1 MSNNAFSYHL
11 YAYVHTPVVSDSLV
25 QVKLQAVTNGV
36 DHPATLTVPASSRFS
51 YLDTL
56 TDRQDAVST
65 LYFYHPDHLGSSSW
79 ITTTNGTVKQ
89 HLHYLPWGEEFV
101 NQRSSHFD
109 GVRYTFSAKER
120 DAETGLTY
128 FGARY
133 YSSDLSIWLSVD
145 PMAAKYPSSSP
156 YVYCADNPV
165 KLTDPDGRWI
175 PGLDEDGNVTYT
187 AEKGDSFDTF
197 NRQFECRD
205 ANGQYKD
212 ANGVLISTKIFNN
225 AKLSTTGQIKEGA
238 IIKGAHVKEAT
249 NGSSVLKGNWHKMND
264 SQKASQVMFALM
276 YGANKGTTLPN
287 GIYGVD
293 LNDYIIGFYSKD
305 GGTQYSNVSIP
316 LKGGDK
322 IVVDMWLAP
331 SSTIEGKNGSLW
343 VRSSV
348 EWGSY
353 NNAMSRYPA
362 RVYSAKNVNAQYP
375 FVVILFSV
383 PESKQGDFDNSLRK

>member
-1 MSNNAFSYHL
+1 MPTTRTYSPLPPMIPAEDIFCTNPCGPREPNPCP
-11 YAYVHTPVVSDSLV
+11 HT
-25 QVKLQAVTNGV
+25 
-36 DHPATLTVPASSRFS
+36 
-51 YLDTL
+51 Y
-56 TDRQDAVST
+56 
-65 LYFYHPDHLGSSSW
+65 
-79 ITTTNGTVKQ
+79 
-89 HLHYLPWGEEFV
+89 
-101 NQRSSHFD
+101 
-109 GVRYTFSAKER
+109 GVRVCSCAAFATDTCRPTACTMPSPYPSTDHCSLLGYRYASPDGDGFPVTYSVTHSHTDHSSLITVHSSYTFSAKER

-293 LNDYIIGFYSKD
+293 LNDFIIGFYSKD

>member
-1 MSNNAFSYHL
+1 MHHRRPFH
-11 YAYVHTPVVSDSLV
+11 PV
-25 QVKLQAVTNGV
+25 Q
-36 DHPATLTVPASSRFS
+36 PLTGLRETRTA
-51 YLDTL
+51 
-56 TDRQDAVST
+56 AVSYQALAPGGAGRSYEIST
-65 LYFYHPDHLGSSSW
+65 TRSLARHSATHSVTRDHDMPQSCGGTSSDHSSL
-79 ITTTNGTVKQ
+79 ITV
-89 HLHYLPWGEEFV
+89 H
-101 NQRSSHFD
+101 SSH
-109 GVRYTFSAKER
+109 TFSAKER

-133 YSSDLSIWLSVD
+133 YNSDLSIWLSVD

-293 LNDYIIGFYSKD
+293 LNDFIIGFYSKD